1 MFLNDKEGK
10 IIATFYSNLAFYENI
25 DMQLK
30 WSDDFQINASFDTCF
45 ESDNDLEM
53 SDPHYEEFTVF
64 VFKVNSVIGSSSV
77 YITED
82 NYFCIDYRNFPKEII
97 ANGKKIN

>member
-1 MFLNDKEGK
+1 MFLNDKESK

-30 WSDDFQINASFDTCF
+30 WSNDFQINAKFDTCF
-45 ESDNDLEM
+45 ESDNELEIN
-53 SDPHYEEFTVF
+53 DPHYEEFTVF
-64 VFKVNSVIGSSSV
+64 VFKANSVSGSPSV

-82 NYFCIDYRNFPKEII
+82 NYFCNNYHNFPKEII